1 MNQNFNDYDS
11 IGQRPPIPGE
21 ETSKK
26 FKVRPQF
33 ISCSA
38 NCRESFETHIIYNV
52 GLYEINNLMLKLI
65 P

>member
-26 FKVRPQF
+26 FKVH
-33 ISCSA
+33 A
-38 NCRESFETHIIYNV
+38 
-52 GLYEINNLMLKLI
+52 
-65 P
+65 

>member
-33 ISCSA
+33 ISYST
-38 NCRESFETHIIYNV
+38 NCRENFETQMRDFCEPYSNS
-52 GLYEINNLMLKLI
+52 
-65 P
+65 